1 MKKII
6 NYLKKRNWNLIS
18 NIAVIGALITV
29 VIGMYVVFNNL
40 TTYEKR
46 LQRLELNYSLLEDDC
61 YEIKEINPKNKIE
74 EEIKNF
80 FNEKVE

>member
-6 NYLKKRNWNLIS
+6 NFFKKRNWNLIS
-18 NIAVIGALITV
+18 NVAVIGALITV
-29 VIGMYVVFNNL
+29 VIGMYVVVNNL
-40 TTYEKR
+40 TAYEKR

-61 YEIKEINPKNKIE
+61 EEIKEINSKNKIK